1 MPRRPGPPSPA
12 QCDDRAFPALHLT
25 HGLSASHVAA
35 RVRRGEWVRVRRG
48 VCMDAGA
55 DAADPHRMALARTLG
70 AHACLGGT
78 HVLSHT
84 SAALVAGLPLLTPPT
99 RAHVTQPWR
108 PRSAIADDVVRHVR
122 PLPPGHVTTLRGIP
136 ATSLART
143 LADCATALPA
153 LDGLVLMDAG
163 LHLGVPRSEV
173 EAIVQDLVG
182 RRGVVR
188 ARAVLGFAD
197 DGAESSGETWTR
209 WVLLRAGLPA
219 PETQLEV
226 ETRLG
231 PRWSDLGWREWR
243 LLLEY
248 DGRQK
253 YGDGG
258 AVAEALLAERRRQ
271 EALEEEGWR
280 VVRVVKEDLRSPHA
294 LVARVLR
301 LVPGPVRLEPR
312 DLLAT

>member
-12 QCDDRAFPALHLT
+12 QRDDRAFPALHLT
-25 HGLSASHVAA
+25 HGLPASHVAA
-35 RVRRGEWVRVRRG
+35 RVRRGEWVRIRRG

-55 DAADPHRMALARTLG
+55 DATDPRRTALARTLG

-84 SAALVAGLPLLTPPT
+84 SAALVAGLPLRTPPT
-99 RAHVTQPWR
+99 HVHVTQPWR

-122 PLPPGHVTTLRGIP
+122 PLPPEHVSTLRGIP
-136 ATSLART
+136 ATTLART

-163 LHLGVPRSEV
+163 MHLGVPRSEV
-173 EAIVQDLVG
+173 EAIVDDLVG

-188 ARAVLGFAD
+188 ARAVLEAAD
-197 DGAESSGETWTR
+197 DGAESPGETWTR

-231 PRWSDLGWREWR
+231 PRWADLGWREWR

-253 YGDGG
+253 YGDGD
-258 AVAEALLAERRRQ
+258 AVADALLAERRRQ

-280 VVRVVKEDLRSPHA
+280 VVRVLKEDLRSAHD
-294 LVARVLR
+294 LVTRVMR
-301 LVPGPVRLEPR
+301 LVPGSVHLEPR
-312 DLLAT
+312 DVLAT